1 MKDNIPEEY
10 KPLSMWQ
17 YFGYQILF
25 ALPLIG
31 FIILLIF
38 SFGGTKNINLKN
50 YARSFFCYFILMLI
64 IIAILVMTGTL
75 VTIINSVQA

>member
-25 ALPLIG
+25 TLPLIG

-75 VTIINSVQA
+75 FTIINSVQA

>member
-25 ALPLIG
+25 TLPLIG

-75 VTIINSVQA
+75 ITIINSVQA

>member
-25 ALPLIG
+25 TLPLIG
-31 FIILLIF
+31 FIVLIIF

-75 VTIINSVQA
+75 FTIINSVQA